1 MTTSA
6 TNLGHQPG
14 ACITSVVPRSCLI
27 GRAKGRQAVQ
37 RLYVLKSDLAALRR
51 SLVCNTHV
59 VSKVLSMACPLQ
71 MVSLIHGLTL
81 RPSRDK
87 LLWPCTWVIV
97 QYAASVPP
105 PIASWS
111 FQPFHCDKHRL
122 HMSDLSV
129 RLHTWRS
136 ISSVHVPKSQ
146 SGLTLG
152 PCILD
157 SAVFLYQVA
166 IGPLAGSLWLLLCP
180 YVLRLATLTPCCIK
194 PVLRGQSITAC
205 SQ

>member
-81 RPSRDK
+81 KR
-87 LLWPCTWVIV
+87 
-97 QYAASVPP
+97 QAALAV
-105 PIASWS
+105 
-111 FQPFHCDKHRL
+111 
-122 HMSDLSV
+122 HMGDSTICCKCATANRVLVVSA
-129 RLHTWRS
+129 
-136 ISSVHVPKSQ
+136 IS
-146 SGLTLG
+146 L
-152 PCILD
+152 
-157 SAVFLYQVA
+157 
-166 IGPLAGSLWLLLCP
+166 
-180 YVLRLATLTPCCIK
+180 
-194 PVLRGQSITAC
+194 
-205 SQ
+205 

>member
-1 MTTSA
+1 M
-6 TNLGHQPG
+6 
-14 ACITSVVPRSCLI
+14 
-27 GRAKGRQAVQ
+27 
-37 RLYVLKSDLAALRR
+37 
-51 SLVCNTHV
+51 VCNTHMHV

-71 MVSLIHGLTL
+71 IVSLIHGLTL

-87 LLWPCTWVIV
+87 PALAHGCTWVIV
-97 QYAASVPP
+97 QYAANVPP

-129 RLHTWRS
+129 LLHTWRS
-136 ISSVHVPKSQ
+136 ISSVHVPQLQ
-146 SGLTLG
+146 SGLFLG
-152 PCILD
+152 PCIFD
-157 SAVFLYQVA
+157 SAVFLCQVA
-166 IGPLAGSLWLLLCP
+166 IGPLARSLWLLLCP